1 MRLPVRPFP
10 PVGIVAAHLG
20 RPAVRHL
27 HGYDGLVRLLAYPC
41 PPPPVSLG
49 SRVWVALDHTRF
61 GRRWG
66 ASLLPTLRPQ
76 VTRPG
81 ARLATGLSATALT
94 GLDFHQLDSFEG
106 FHQLMLSYDDASP
119 ERAPCNLLA
128 SGSIYTGESATGPKG
143 SGRFYSGGCRD
154 VPTYAIYPR
163 VSAPLAGSL
172 GALAGALDRGPVR
185 WGGGAAFQEPVK
197 SNGLPSTHF

>member
-106 FHQLMLSYDDASP
+106 FHQLMLSYDDASL
-119 ERAPCNLLA
+119 ERHHAICWLLEASTLANLRQVRRVAAVFIAVAAVMFLPPLSILA
-128 SGSIYTGESATGPKG
+128 FRRPLL
-143 SGRFYSGGCRD
+143 D
-154 VPTYAIYPR
+154 
-163 VSAPLAGSL
+163 PLA
-172 GALAGALDRGPVR
+172 
-185 WGGGAAFQEPVK
+185 
-197 SNGLPSTHF
+197 H